1 MENYIAWCE
10 ELGQDE
16 EDGRKFNAYDAEA
29 AARMW
34 AGWHDHKSA
43 EYAIA
48 SGSGSGTVVT
58 VKEIESGLIE
68 KYSVSG
74 EAVPSYYASKVPN
87 A

>member
-16 EDGRKFNAYDAEA
+16 EDGGNFNAYDAEV

-34 AGWHDHKSA
+34 AGWYDHKGSG
-43 EYAIA
+43 YSIA
-48 SGSGSGTVVT
+48 SGNGTIVT
-58 VKEIESGLIE
+58 VKEIESGLTE

-74 EAVPSYYASKVPN
+74 EAVRSYYASKVPN
-87 A
+87 